1 MGRFWADGQNKQA
14 IQEISQ
20 DFFAKFSKR
29 SPCRIVLSG
38 YVNDSDEVM
47 PCVEFC
53 EGNQQTCPELDSTI
67 KEADSRIIPHTEKAV
82 NSGIRRVVVHSND
95 TDVVVYLLY
104 YVHHYI
110 SLGMEELWIRLN
122 MD

>member
-1 MGRFWADGQNKQA
+1 MGRFWAGGQNKQA

-95 TDVVVYLLY
+95 IDVVVYLCITFITTSVLAWKSY
-104 YVHHYI
+104 
-110 SLGMEELWIRLN
+110 GF
-122 MD
+122 D